1 MDLAI
6 DENLMPGA
14 RVAVQTC
21 LAVEKSDRV
30 LVFTDEPTMA
40 IGQALCQAASEQSA
54 EVRLQ
59 RLEQIGRRPL
69 TEVPQALWSLLDEYQ
84 PTATFYAASS
94 QRGEISFRIP
104 LIETLREKYRVRHG
118 HMIGITT
125 EIMQMG
131 MRADYEKV
139 AARTHAVHDIVKH
152 AHAIRVINPLG
163 TDLTGTFDH
172 TRLKWVIWDGL
183 YHKQATWGN
192 LPEGE
197 VFTSPINVEGT
208 IAASVMGDFFSEK
221 YGLLSTP
228 LLLNVRGGFLASCEH
243 PEKYLAQDFWRYLDG
258 VENGR
263 RVGEF
268 AIGTNEALDRLI
280 GNLLQDEKFPGV
292 HVAFGNPYCNYT
304 GATWDS
310 PIHVDVVMENT
321 SVWVDGQQL
330 MENGRF
336 VV

>member
-1 MDLAI
+1 MD
-6 DENLMPGA
+6 DKLMPGA
-14 RVAVQTC
+14 HVAVQTC
-21 LAVEKSDRV
+21 LAINEKDRV
-30 LVFTDEPTMA
+30 LVFTDEPTLA
-40 IGQALCQAASEQSA
+40 IGQALYQASSEQGA

-59 RLEQIGRRPL
+59 KLEDIGARPL
-69 TEVPQALWSLLDEYQ
+69 VEVPPALWTYLDDFN

-94 QRGEISFRIP
+94 QRGEIRFRIP
-104 LIETLREKYRVRHG
+104 LIETLRETYRVRHG
-118 HMIGITT
+118 HMIGITP

-139 AARTHAVHDIVKH
+139 AKRTHAVHALVEH
-152 AHAIRVINPLG
+152 ANSIRVTNPHG
-163 TDLTGTFDH
+163 TDLIGTFDH
-172 TRLKWVIWDGL
+172 EHLRWVVWDGL

-197 VFTSPINVEGT
+197 VFTSPDDVNGQ

-221 YGLLSTP
+221 YGLLEEP
-228 LLLNVRGGFLASCEH
+228 LQLTVQGGWLKGCEH
-243 PEKYLAQDFWRYLDG
+243 PNTAIAEDFWRFLDG

-268 AIGTNEALDRLI
+268 AIGTNEYLDRLI

-304 GATWDS
+304 GATWGS
-310 PIHVDVVMENT
+310 SVHVDVVMQDT
-321 SVWVDGQQL
+321 SVWVDEQQI
-330 MENGRF
+330 MKDGRF
-336 VV
+336 LI